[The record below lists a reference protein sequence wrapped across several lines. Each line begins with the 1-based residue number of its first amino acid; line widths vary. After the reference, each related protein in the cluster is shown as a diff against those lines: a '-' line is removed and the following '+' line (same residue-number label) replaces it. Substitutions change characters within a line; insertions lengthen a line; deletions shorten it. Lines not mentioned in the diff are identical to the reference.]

1 MYLSSTSGTF
11 ALLPLSYYDSSLPPA
26 SRLRRSEE
34 STLSV
39 STLGAGLLPGRSPS
53 VAPGTLSADLLS
65 DPLNWAVTLA
75 AIKSTNAGSSGIA
88 ATTGARL
95 LGASDDEEPAAWLS
109 TSPPAVSAASLPL
122 AVPDIDIAHV
132 AVLLG

>member
-1 MYLSSTSGTF
+1 MSS
-11 ALLPLSYYDSSLPPA
+11 
-26 SRLRRSEE
+26 
-34 STLSV
+34 
-39 STLGAGLLPGRSPS
+39 LGAGLLPGRSPS
-53 VAPGTLSADLLS
+53 VAPGTLSADPLS
-65 DPLNWAVTLA
+65 WAATLA
-75 AIKSTNAGSSGIA
+75 AIKSTNAESSGIA

-122 AVPDIDIAHV
+122 AVPDIDIAHI